1 MDFEDCYKHNC
12 KGCWNDECKFH
23 QPTEDEEIA
32 KLIEERDK
40 QDDGTRY
47 TSEDVTILRKILKNV
62 KNKLKGEIL

>member
-12 KGCWNDECKFH
+12 KGCWNDECKLH
-23 QPTEDEEIA
+23 QPTEEEEID

-47 TSEDVTILRKILKNV
+47 TSEDVTILRKILKKRKKIN
-62 KNKLKGEIL
+62 

>member
-12 KGCWNDECKFH
+12 KDCWNDECKFH
-23 QPTEDEEIA
+23 QLTEDEEIA

-47 TSEDVTILRKILKNV
+47 TSEDVTILRKILK
-62 KNKLKGEIL
+62 KRKK

>member
-1 MDFEDCYKHNC
+1 MDFEGCYKHNC
-12 KGCWNDECKFH
+12 KGCWNDKCKFH

-47 TSEDVTILRKILKNV
+47 TSEDVTILRKILEKR
-62 KNKLKGEIL
+62 KK

>member
-12 KGCWNDECKFH
+12 KGCYNEDCKFY

-47 TSEDVTILRKILKNV
+47 TS
-62 KNKLKGEIL
+62 

>member
-12 KGCWNDECKFH
+12 KGYWNDECKFH

-47 TSEDVTILRKILKNV
+47 TSEDVTILRKILK
-62 KNKLKGEIL
+62 KRKK

>member
-12 KGCWNDECKFH
+12 KDCWNDECKFY
-23 QPTEDEEIA
+23 QSTEDEEIA

-47 TSEDVTILRKILKNV
+47 TSEDVTMLRKILEKRKKIN
-62 KNKLKGEIL
+62 

>member
-1 MDFEDCYKHNC
+1 MDFEDYYKHNC

-47 TSEDVTILRKILKNV
+47 TSEDVTILRKILK
-62 KNKLKGEIL
+62 KRKK

>member
-12 KGCWNDECKFH
+12 KGCLNDECKFH

-40 QDDGTRY
+40 RDDGTRY
-47 TSEDVTILRKILKNV
+47 TSEDVTILRKILK
-62 KNKLKGEIL
+62 KRKK